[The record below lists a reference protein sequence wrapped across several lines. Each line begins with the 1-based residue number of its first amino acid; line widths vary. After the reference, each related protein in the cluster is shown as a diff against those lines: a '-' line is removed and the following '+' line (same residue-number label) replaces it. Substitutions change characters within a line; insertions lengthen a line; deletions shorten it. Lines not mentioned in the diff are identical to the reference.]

1 MFPQQSDSSPFL
13 ILIVRFSCRWFGSHF
28 RKGTVLSQITHCTV
42 YLDVWKAAGLPAME
56 GKKAQ
61 NSQIKPCEPTT
72 MINNAKFK
80 IIFLFNTNA
89 IFKIAFLNET
99 ALKQATV

>member
-1 MFPQQSDSSPFL
+1 
-13 ILIVRFSCRWFGSHF
+13 
-28 RKGTVLSQITHCTV
+28 
-42 YLDVWKAAGLPAME
+42 ME

-61 NSQIKPCEPTT
+61 NSQIKPCEPTI

-80 IIFLFNTNA
+80 IIFLFNINA